1 MNSDSKIIALTYY
14 ILRTL
19 LKPFIKS
26 LWVKNVTGLSNIP
39 KEGSVIFALNHQ
51 SFLDFLTFTVICPR
65 NVHFLAAEKFFDSLF
80 WKPIMILSGQIKVSR
95 ESHDKAVVH
104 SIVKRHIEKGMLL
117 AIFPEGTRSHSESE
131 MLKAY
136 TGIAKYALEHRI
148 PIIPV
153 GIKGAHGIFSKG
165 SSRVKFRKSVEINI
179 GEPIIAQEHWGK
191 HLDKSTCTF
200 VTEKVIKKIE
210 ILSGKKY
217 NHYEFNH

>member
-1 MNSDSKIIALTYY
+1 MNSDSKIITLTYY
-14 ILRTL
+14 LLRTL
-19 LKPFIKS
+19 LKPFIKG

-39 KEGSVIFALNHQ
+39 KSGSAIFALNHQ
-51 SFLDFLTFTVICPR
+51 SFLDFLTFTVISPR
-65 NVHFLAAEKFFDSLF
+65 NVHFLAAEKFFESLF
-80 WKPIMILSGQIKVSR
+80 WKPIMILSGQIKVTR

-104 SIVKRHIEKGMLL
+104 SIVKKHIDKGMLL

-153 GIKGAHGIFSKG
+153 GVKGAHGIFSKG
-165 SSRVKFRKSVEINI
+165 SSKLKFRKSVEINI
-179 GEPIIAQEHWGK
+179 GEPLIHPEYWGK
-191 HLDKSTCTF
+191 HLDKSTCTL

-210 ILSGKKY
+210 ALSGKKY